1 MTTSPNAAPRPGV
14 LAGRPT
20 WRVSVSSEADR
31 LEAQLSAARAAPD
44 APGPGA
50 GPAVIA
56 ADAID
61 RARAIAT
68 GPPQRRLRDWWYG
81 TSIESAWQSLHLA
94 AEQLPAVQPPGD
106 LQARAPQLAALARRA
121 FSPDRAKAEEQ
132 AVGQWAGGAAGPGA
146 ASAPDPRVAQRIL
159 TAYHTSSDVQ
169 HQQARGLRNLLYV
182 VGAAVAALDVALWV
196 TGVTTGMIVG
206 LGALA
211 GALSVVFALRAG
223 TPAGPYN
230 LLPAQ
235 SLLKLSSGAATALM
249 AVKILDFISGVHPS
263 AGRDAMYAVIFGFS
277 QQAFT
282 RLVDQEAGSL
292 AQSPNARSS
301 PLSRA
306 ATAAAGAGPPAG
318 SPE

>member
-20 WRVSVSSEADR
+20 WRVSVASEADR
-31 LEAQLSAARAAPD
+31 LEAQLSAAQAAPGAQ
-44 APGPGA
+44 APWAGPGA
-50 GPAVIA
+50 IA

-68 GPPQRRLRDWWYG
+68 GTPQRRLRDWWYG

-94 AEQLPAVQPPGD
+94 AEQLTAVQPPGGP
-106 LQARAPQLAALARRA
+106 QASSPDIQTAQRALAA
-121 FSPDRAKAEEQ
+121 
-132 AVGQWAGGAAGPGA
+132 
-146 ASAPDPRVAQRIL
+146 
-159 TAYHTSSDVQ
+159 YHASSDARQ
-169 HQQARGLRNLLYV
+169 QQARGLRNLMYV
-182 VGAAVAALDVALWV
+182 TGGAVAVLDVALWV

-211 GALSVVFALRAG
+211 GALSVVFAMRTGAPG
-223 TPAGPYN
+223 GPYN
-230 LLPAQ
+230 MLPAQ
-235 SLLKLSSGAATALM
+235 GLLKLGSGAATALM
-249 AVKILDFISGVHPS
+249 AVKILDFISGVHPNS
-263 AGRDAMYAVIFGFS
+263 GRDAMYAVIFGFS

-306 ATAAAGAGPPAG
+306 ATAAGPGPAAG
-318 SPE
+318 SPG